1 MPPSPDPSSVHAD
14 GTETAVVHGN
24 PPDSPIPDT
33 PRPSEPA
40 HIAKPESGDES
51 IGLGTAARRHWG
63 LVLVGVLF
71 GGLLAFS
78 WVYRVSMDAESQ
90 KLHLSQRPQGTYA
103 TSLVAVVDTTDFGI
117 GRSDTNTNNL
127 ANLAPTYAKLLTSEL
142 ILRNAEAS
150 LGTTIDPETVVA
162 TVVQDTSMIK
172 LSVEGTESAGLG
184 STAQALLGALR
195 EYVAVTQQQNRVPE
209 EFRLTVRGIGTPSEP
224 ELKSNRQAEVAVVLF
239 LIPIAAALVIAR
251 RLEARGDR
259 EGKSP

>member
-1 MPPSPDPSSVHAD
+1 MPPSPDPSSVDAD
-14 GTETAVVHGN
+14 ATDTAAVPDN
-24 PPDSPIPDT
+24 PHDGVIPDT
-33 PRPSEPA
+33 PQSAEPA
-40 HIAKPESGDES
+40 LVAKPESENES
-51 IGLGTAARRHWG
+51 KALGTAARRHWG
-63 LVLVGVLF
+63 LIAVGVLF

-78 WVYRVSMDAESQ
+78 WVYRVSMDGDGQ
-90 KLHLSQRPQGTYA
+90 KLHLSQRPRGTYA

-127 ANLAPTYAKLLTSEL
+127 ANLAPTYARLLTSEL
-142 ILRNAEAS
+142 ILHSAEAS

-184 STAQALLGALR
+184 KTAQALLGALG

-209 EFRLTVRGIGTPSEP
+209 EFRLTVRGIGTPSQP
-224 ELKSNRQAEVAVVLF
+224 ELESNRQVEIAVVLF